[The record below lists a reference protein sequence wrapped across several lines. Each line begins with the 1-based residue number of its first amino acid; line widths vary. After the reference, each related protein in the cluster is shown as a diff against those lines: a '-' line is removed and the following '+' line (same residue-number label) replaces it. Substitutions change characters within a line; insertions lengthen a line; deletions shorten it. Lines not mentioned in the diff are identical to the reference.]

1 MWGCAGSPAVGVPR
15 GAAARPDPRVCPA
28 AMAVQRSHRLNL
40 LCLLVLLVVAL
51 AGVRFLLR
59 DR

>member
-1 MWGCAGSPAVGVPR
+1 
-15 GAAARPDPRVCPA
+15 
-28 AMAVQRSHRLNL
+28 MAVQRSHRLNL